1 MSDDAQTIQSA
12 IQLIEI
18 GGRVTM
24 LLGGFM
30 KNLGLPV
37 LKGGVKGLGKIMQVG
52 GALIYGAFKE
62 KNTLKDLVAEKGNDI
77 VFFEVSSEQR
87 EVLKDMEKQMKAYGI
102 TFARM
107 PDLCGGD
114 GRTQYAFSPK
124 DAVRF
129 RMFLRN
135 QAERKK
141 DHPDL
146 PEVKIISAEDYAN
159 TGYDSSDNPT
169 PELDEIM
176 KSAEEEIRKE
186 REAQQK
192 AKNAGAPEMSPGP
205 EAKTCRGL
213 DEAVDRDTDRE
224 LREHDFFIADA
235 DAPGNYIHCRPQTEK
250 FNGRDYIR
258 TYYDIYR
265 DGRLVYQADDGRFEG
280 RSRTYWAEVKQK
292 MMEESGISG
301 KCYRFRSREGFDKW
315 KAGAGRG
322 GNYTAQ
328 DEFFRTYEQ
337 QAGPGFVKRIDAENL
352 IKTTKDGHLL
362 VDVPEMPGRCLLIDR
377 DSVIRQGYLHHKG
390 ARDNCFFVRFRED
403 GRYLLMDKKTGN
415 KAFISHERI
424 KTLWRM
430 GSLKRKARELG
441 NRYDS
446 LAKSRT
452 RTRPEMAKELSG
464 ELGDVLSN
472 AAKVKKRA

>member
-30 KNLGLPV
+30 KNVGLPV

-77 VFFEVSSEQR
+77 VFFEVSSEQK

-146 PEVKIISAEDYAN
+146 PEVRIISAEDYAN
-159 TGYDSSDNPT
+159 TGYDSSGSPT

-192 AKNAGAPEMSPGP
+192 AKNA
-205 EAKTCRGL
+205 
-213 DEAVDRDTDRE
+213 
-224 LREHDFFIADA
+224 
-235 DAPGNYIHCRPQTEK
+235 
-250 FNGRDYIR
+250 
-258 TYYDIYR
+258 
-265 DGRLVYQADDGRFEG
+265 
-280 RSRTYWAEVKQK
+280 
-292 MMEESGISG
+292 
-301 KCYRFRSREGFDKW
+301 
-315 KAGAGRG
+315 
-322 GNYTAQ
+322 
-328 DEFFRTYEQ
+328 
-337 QAGPGFVKRIDAENL
+337 
-352 IKTTKDGHLL
+352 
-362 VDVPEMPGRCLLIDR
+362 
-377 DSVIRQGYLHHKG
+377 
-390 ARDNCFFVRFRED
+390 ARR
-403 GRYLLMDKKTGN
+403 
-415 KAFISHERI
+415 
-424 KTLWRM
+424 
-430 GSLKRKARELG
+430 
-441 NRYDS
+441 
-446 LAKSRT
+446 
-452 RTRPEMAKELSG
+452 
-464 ELGDVLSN
+464 
-472 AAKVKKRA
+472 

>member
-77 VFFEVSSEQR
+77 VFFEVSSEQK

-146 PEVKIISAEDYAN
+146 PEIRIISAEDYAN

-205 EAKTCRGL
+205 EAKICKGL

-265 DGRLVYQADDGRFEG
+265 DGQLVYQADDGRFEG

-301 KCYRFRSREGFDKW
+301 
-315 KAGAGRG
+315 
-322 GNYTAQ
+322 
-328 DEFFRTYEQ
+328 
-337 QAGPGFVKRIDAENL
+337 
-352 IKTTKDGHLL
+352 
-362 VDVPEMPGRCLLIDR
+362 
-377 DSVIRQGYLHHKG
+377 
-390 ARDNCFFVRFRED
+390 
-403 GRYLLMDKKTGN
+403 
-415 KAFISHERI
+415 
-424 KTLWRM
+424 
-430 GSLKRKARELG
+430 
-441 NRYDS
+441 
-446 LAKSRT
+446 
-452 RTRPEMAKELSG
+452 
-464 ELGDVLSN
+464 
-472 AAKVKKRA
+472 